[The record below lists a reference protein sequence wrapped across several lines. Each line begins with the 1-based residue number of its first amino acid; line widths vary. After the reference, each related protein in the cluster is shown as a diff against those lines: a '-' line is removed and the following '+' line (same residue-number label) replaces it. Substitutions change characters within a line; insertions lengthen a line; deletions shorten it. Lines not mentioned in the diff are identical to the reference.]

1 MIFPV
6 LAPLIPLISSAATA
20 ISASVATIGTAVSGF
35 ATSVGGFLAT
45 AMEALAP
52 IAQQVMRF
60 ANDFLQILGVLMP
73 GESIEEFGERALQ
86 AMEAGTSL
94 DDFDDFMDYVQ
105 HLRAF
110 DLDTEKASSRNLV
123 EKIIAGLG
131 VSTVG
136 VEQKFDAETG
146 SLNGVWL
153 LPLVNKEF
161 FTPERV
167 ADLVSSGRLA
177 GDIMAYLN
185 GKLEVGEANAFEER
199 LEKDDAGSELSSE
212 AKGELYNALDSS
224 KDGWD
229 NMRDNIKQYLSAKG
243 EQ

>member
-1 MIFPV
+1 MIFPI
-6 LAPLIPLISSAATA
+6 LAPLIPLISSAAAT

-35 ATSVGGFLAT
+35 AASVGGLLAT

-60 ANDFLQILGVLMP
+60 ANDFLQILGVLKP

-86 AMEAGTSL
+86 AMEAGTKL

-110 DLDTEKASSRNLV
+110 DLDEEKAGSRGLV

-136 VEQKFDAETG
+136 VEQKFDAEAG
-146 SLNGVWL
+146 SLNGLWL

-167 ADLVSSGRLA
+167 AELVNSGRLA
-177 GDIMAYLN
+177 GDIMDYLN
-185 GKLEVGEANAFEER
+185 GKLDVGEANAFEER
-199 LEKDDAGSELSSE
+199 LERDNAGSELSSE
-212 AKGELYNALDSS
+212 AKGELYSALDSA
-224 KDGWD
+224 KEGWD
-229 NMRDNIKQYLSAKG
+229 SMRDNIQQYLASKG
-243 EQ
+243 E